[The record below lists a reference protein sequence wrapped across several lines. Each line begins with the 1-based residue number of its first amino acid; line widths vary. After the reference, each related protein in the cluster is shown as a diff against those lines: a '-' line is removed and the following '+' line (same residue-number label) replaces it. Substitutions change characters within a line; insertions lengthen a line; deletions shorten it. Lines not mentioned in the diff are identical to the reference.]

1 VRRATACLPCTQL
14 QVAPS
19 CLRTAQQ
26 RGGAR
31 AQGSTWRSCRWTP
44 PACLVDELSL
54 QSGSVPPPSCSA
66 AGGPRAGHHLA
77 QLPVDAKI
85 GKLLLLGAS
94 LGCLGPCL
102 TVGACLS
109 YRGPFAGGF
118 EQQDAAAR
126 AKAALA
132 APGAP

>member
-1 VRRATACLPCTQL
+1 VAGLCEAGRRPHALYH
-14 QVAPS
+14 
-19 CLRTAQQ
+19 
-26 RGGAR
+26 
-31 AQGSTWRSCRWTP
+31 
-44 PACLVDELSL
+44 PASF
-54 QSGSVPPPSCSA
+54 PPPSRPA
-66 AGGPRAGHHLA
+66 AGGVRAGHHLA

>member
-1 VRRATACLPCTQL
+1 VAGLCEAGRRPHALSF
-14 QVAPS
+14 QVPPS
-19 CLRTAQQ
+19 GLR
-26 RGGAR
+26 
-31 AQGSTWRSCRWTP
+31 
-44 PACLVDELSL
+44 PA
-54 QSGSVPPPSCSA
+54 SVPPSS
-66 AGGPRAGHHLA
+66 GGRTRAGHHLA

-132 APGAP
+132 APGAPWKRCGDALARADMGGYVAHITLFTEMQL